1 MLASLLILDVHRL
14 REFHLL
20 DVIPLRDTTV
30 PGDIHSERSTADALL
45 GLRALALG
53 ANTFAPWDLKRLYV
67 LHECRLMS
75 VFEISKAKLA
85 FEVETPGEE
94 LPVF

>member
-1 MLASLLILDVHRL
+1 VLASLLILDVHGL
-14 REFHLL
+14 RELHLL
-20 DVIPLRDTTV
+20 DIVPLRDTAV
-30 PGDIHSERSTADALL
+30 SDDIHSERCTADALF
-45 GLRALALG
+45 GLRPLALG
-53 ANTFAPWDLKRLYV
+53 ASAFSPWDLKRLYV
-67 LHECRLMS
+67 LHKCRLMS